1 MNRMTEAL
9 AIQGLSYRRNQKQ
22 ILKDVNLT
30 LPTGQIVGLLGANG
44 AGKTTLMRLIAG
56 SAINF
61 RGTIDVAGVTKAP
74 QRKGQISF
82 SAQMAGFNPNWRVG
96 QVADVMT
103 ALFPDFRTADFLQL
117 AQLLDLDQKQ
127 RIKRLSKG
135 NQRKLQLAVTLSRRA
150 ALYLLD
156 EPFDGID
163 VMTRKAMLS
172 SILRWTPEQAT
183 LVISDHHVSDID
195 QLLDQVVVIKDQ
207 TVVAQE
213 AADTIRAKGQSIE
226 AYFESFYGGEQHD

>member
-1 MNRMTEAL
+1 MTEAL
-9 AIQGLSYRRNQKQ
+9 KIQGLGYRRNQKQ
-22 ILKDVNLT
+22 ILKDVSLT
-30 LPTGQIVGLLGANG
+30 LPSGQIVGLLGANG

-56 SAINF
+56 SAVHF
-61 RGTIDVAGVTKAP
+61 RGSISVAGVTPAT
-74 QRKGQISF
+74 QRKAKSSF
-82 SAQMAGFNPNWRVG
+82 SGQMDGFNPNYRVG

-117 AQLLDLDQKQ
+117 
-127 RIKRLSKG
+127 
-135 NQRKLQLAVTLSRRA
+135 A

-172 SILRWTPEQAT
+172 SILRWTPEEAT
-183 LVISDHHVSDID
+183 LVISDHHVEDID

-207 TVVAQE
+207 SVVAQE
-213 AADTIRAKGQSIE
+213 AADTIRAQGQSIE

>member
-1 MNRMTEAL
+1 MTEAL
-9 AIQGLSYRRNQKQ
+9 KIQGLGYRRNQKQ
-22 ILKDVNLT
+22 ILKDVSLT
-30 LPTGQIVGLLGANG
+30 LPSGQIVGLLGANG

-56 SAINF
+56 SAVHF
-61 RGTIDVAGVTKAP
+61 RGSISVAGVTPAT
-74 QRKGQISF
+74 QRKAKSSF
-82 SAQMAGFNPNWRVG
+82 SGQMDGFNPNYRVG

-117 AQLLDLDQKQ
+117 AALLGLEQKQ

-172 SILRWTPEQAT
+172 SILRWTPEEAT
-183 LVISDHHVSDID
+183 LVISDHHVEDID

-207 TVVAQE
+207 SVVAQE
-213 AADTIRAKGQSIE
+213 AADTIRAQGQSIE

>member
-9 AIQGLSYRRNQKQ
+9 VIQGLSYRRNQKQ

-56 SAINF
+56 SAVNF
-61 RGTIDVAGVTKAP
+61 RGTIEVAGEGQTV
-74 QRKGQISF
+74 QRKGQVSF
-82 SAQMAGFNPNWRVG
+82 SAQMDGFDPNWRVG

-103 ALFPDFRTADFLQL
+103 ALFPDFRLADFLQL

-172 SILRWTPEQAT
+172 SILKWTPEQAT
-183 LVISDHHVSDID
+183 LVISDHHVQDID

-226 AYFESFYGGEQHD
+226 AYFESFYEG